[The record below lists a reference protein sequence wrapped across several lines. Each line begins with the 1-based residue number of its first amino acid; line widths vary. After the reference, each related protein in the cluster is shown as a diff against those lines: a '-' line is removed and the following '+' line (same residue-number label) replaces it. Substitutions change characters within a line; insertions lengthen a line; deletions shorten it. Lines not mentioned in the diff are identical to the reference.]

1 MRTGETVSDAL
12 RVMARAPRDWWAPR
26 FRVGVTGLAGAGKT
40 TFLVSLINQFEN
52 LVALDWRHRP
62 GLSRIVSARWH
73 EDPDGALTDAV
84 FPYRAALERLTST
97 PPRWP
102 ESTDGCSTARIDLR
116 ARRVGWIDRLRGDFE
131 ATVELV
137 DYPGEWLLDLALLNL
152 DYAGFS
158 RAMLEVLAAP
168 EGPEIA
174 RVVYAELH
182 HIDRTQPPDA
192 ARLGALL
199 NRYAD
204 ALRALRDPP
213 YHRRRLMPGRLIRG
227 AEGAPPATWGFV
239 PLPAIRAAASP
250 PAASAIAPSDGR
262 SQGRDPVYDLR
273 SDAWAREMH
282 KRFDAYRRRVA
293 RPFRRDL
300 FLRLDAQ
307 IVLVDLLGALRGGAP
322 ALADTQTA
330 LHDLLRAFR
339 HGSEGG
345 LLGRWFPRVSRVVF
359 AVTQVDELLPED
371 QPRAVRALEDLL
383 FDEVQRLRAAGVKV
397 SLRAVAALR
406 SARPVEHAEGRALQ
420 GFERET
426 GQPIT
431 LLPPRLPERLPGD
444 LNVRLEPFPRLS
456 PPPGLRR
463 VGGFPNF
470 RMSEV
475 VEDLVGDWLEART

>member
-1 MRTGETVSDAL
+1 MKTVETVSDAL
-12 RVMARAPRDWWAPR
+12 RVMAQAPRDWWSPR

-52 LVALDWRHRP
+52 LAALDWRHRP

-116 ARRVGWIDRLRGDFE
+116 ARRAGWIDRLRGDFE

-137 DYPGEWLLDLALLNL
+137 DYPGEWLLDLALLGL

-158 RAMLEVLAAP
+158 GVMLEVLRSREAP
-168 EGPEIA
+168 ASA
-174 RVVYAELH
+174 RALYDDLH
-182 HIDRTQPPDA
+182 RIDRERAPDPA
-192 ARLGALL
+192 QIDTLVA
-199 NRYAD
+199 RYASV
-204 ALRALRDPP
+204 LRELRDAP

-227 AEGAPPATWGFV
+227 AEGDAPAAWGFV
-239 PLPAIRAAASP
+239 PLPAAALDPDASTS
-250 PAASAIAPSDGR
+250 PARTAGVTGSAPI
-262 SQGRDPVYDLR
+262 YDLR
-273 SDAWAREMH
+273 DDGWARAMH
-282 KRFDAYRRRVA
+282 ERFETYRRRVA

-307 IVLVDLLGALRGGAP
+307 VVLVDLLGALRGGAP
-322 ALADTQTA
+322 ALRDTQTA

-339 HGSEGG
+339 HGAEGG
-345 LLGRWFPRVSRVVF
+345 LVGRWFPRVSRVVF

-371 QPRAVRALEDLL
+371 QPHAVRALEDLL

-406 SARPVEHAEGRALQ
+406 SARPFEHSEGRALQ

-426 GQPIT
+426 GRPIAV
-431 LLPPRLPERLPGD
+431 LPPRLPERLPGD
-444 LNVRLEPFPRLS
+444 LNVRLEPFPRMS

-475 VEDLVGDWLEART
+475 IEDLVGDWLEART